1 MQASHTQV
9 PLPPTATNTNSK
21 KTSMKATTDEALLDN
36 DTEVLHINNSAAI
49 GKTVAK
55 SWQKIAPFWPLKNL
69 IAVNPLAG
77 FEEMPFE
84 EGLAQANAY
93 FQQQHIPAGMQHV
106 NRESIK
112 WLQVYFDQGQS
123 TIQMPLRNKGFL
135 KSTLTLAGFDKQLHQ
150 NNAQKIQW
158 LAQLPHAPEDIITE
172 ALHYLGVKAADH
184 ELFLTLM
191 LTTLP
196 GWAAHIQYRTN
207 WADAHDAQHPHPVTH
222 AEYTAFRL
230 VLTCLVWP
238 QAKELVNWHK
248 KALQAA
254 DVTSTCNSIAGNEA
268 QYQQHLV
275 KQLKGVQPP
284 PQKTRAAAQLVFCI
298 DVRSEPFRRAVEAAG
313 NYETYGFAGFFGIP
327 VTIGNPVTGEA
338 YASCPVLLKPAY
350 TVQQQPNCNH
360 QSCNQGYSRLK
371 GLKKL
376 YQSLKYTFTT
386 PSSLVETMGLA
397 SGLWMGLKSVTPSG
411 ASYLQ
416 STAQKWV
423 APNYTVTPNITAIPF
438 TQQVAFGA
446 GALKLMGLTS
456 NFAPLVVFCGHG
468 STTENNAYATALDC
482 GACGGRHGAPNA
494 RILAAIL
501 NDEKV
506 RNELR
511 KQGIAITADTTFLA
525 AEHNTTTDEVEIY
538 SEQTT
543 GSFASQLA
551 ALKKDLLVARDANCV
566 WRGAELGVNTT
577 AAKAQQVIG
586 SRSIDWAQVRP
597 EWGLAKNAAFI
608 AAPRWLT
615 KNTNLQG
622 RSFLH
627 SYEWEQDSDGSLL
640 KTILTAPMVVAQW
653 INAQYFFSTYDNV
666 AFGGG
671 SKITKNITGKIGI
684 MQGNASD
691 LMHGLPL
698 QSVFASDEE
707 AYHKP
712 LRLTVVVY
720 APKERISQIIEQHE
734 ILQKLFGNGWIYM
747 ICHDPEE
754 QKQYTLKRNLQWGLL
769 Q

>member
-1 MQASHTQV
+1 M
-9 PLPPTATNTNSK
+9 TATTESTLLYNDAEVFHGNISTDMYKALENSWK
-21 KTSMKATTDEALLDN
+21 
-36 DTEVLHINNSAAI
+36 
-49 GKTVAK
+49 
-55 SWQKIAPFWPLKNL
+55 KIAPFWPLKNL

-77 FEEMPFE
+77 FEDLPFE
-84 EGLAQANAY
+84 EGLATANAY
-93 FQQQHIPAGMQHV
+93 FQQPHMPVGMQQV

-112 WLQVYFDQGQS
+112 WLQVFFDQGQS
-123 TIQMPLRNKGFL
+123 TIPMPLRHSGFL
-135 KSTLTLAGFDKQLHQ
+135 KSTLALARFDNQLHK
-150 NNAQKIQW
+150 NNRHKIQW
-158 LAQLPHAPEDIITE
+158 LAQLSGKPEEIIAA
-172 ALHYLGVKAADH
+172 ALRYLGIDNGQQ

-207 WADAHDAQHPHPVTH
+207 WADAQDALHPHQVTQ

-230 VLTCLVWP
+230 VLTCLIWP
-238 QAKELVNWHK
+238 EAKELINWHQ
-248 KALQAA
+248 KALQKNQTANTY
-254 DVTSTCNSIAGNEA
+254 DTIVNNEA
-268 QYQQHLV
+268 SYQQNLIQ
-275 KQLKGVQPP
+275 QLGGIEPP
-284 PQKTRAAAQLVFCI
+284 LQKTNPAAQLVFCI
-298 DVRSEPFRRAVEAAG
+298 DVRSEPFRRAIEATG

-327 VTIGNPVTGEA
+327 VSIGNPITGEA

-350 TVQQQPNCNH
+350 TVQQQPNCSH
-360 QSCNQGYSRLK
+360 QSCKAGDSRLK

-386 PSSLVETMGLA
+386 PFSLVETIGLA
-397 SGLWMGLKSVTPSG
+397 SGLWMGLKSLVPGG

-416 STAQKWV
+416 STAKKWV
-423 APNYTVTPNITAIPF
+423 APDYMVTPNIEPIPF
-438 TQQVAFGA
+438 TQQVAFGS

-494 RILAAIL
+494 RILAKIL
-501 NDEKV
+501 NDEDV

-511 KQGIAITADTTFLA
+511 KQGIDITSDTTFLA
-525 AEHNTTTDEVEIY
+525 AEHNTTTDEVEMY

-551 ALKKDLLVARDANCV
+551 ALKNDLALARDKNCV
-566 WRGAELGVNTT
+566 WRGAEMGVHTSS
-577 AAKAQQVIG
+577 AKAQQVIG
-586 SRSIDWAQVRP
+586 MRAKDWAQVRP

-608 AAPRWLT
+608 VGPRWLT
-615 KNTNLQG
+615 KNIDLEG

-640 KTILTAPMVVAQW
+640 TTIMTAPMVVAQW
-653 INAQYFFSTYDNV
+653 INAQYFFSTLDNV

-720 APKERISQIIEQHE
+720 APKGRISHIINQHE
-734 ILQKLFGNGWIYM
+734 ILQKLFGKGWIYM
-747 ICHDPEE
+747 ICHDPQE
-754 QKQYTLKRNLQWGLL
+754 QKQYQLQRNLQWGLL
-769 Q
+769 R